1 MDESIVTMGKK
12 TWYKWSFYINVI
24 LFLIIASFIVL
35 LILDSYNAG
44 YVSANSFSAT
54 DLSNA
59 WLHVLRDLGFLAVAL
74 ALVFFQ
80 FFRNLSLIRRR
91 SL

>member
-1 MDESIVTMGKK
+1 MVENIVPMEKK
-12 TWYKWSFYINVI
+12 TWYKWSFYVNVI

-35 LILDSYNAG
+35 LILDCYNAG
-44 YVSANSFSAT
+44 YMSANSASST

-59 WLHVLRDLGFLAVAL
+59 WLYVLRDLGFLAVAL